1 MTSST
6 SLYTTAN
13 AANTSGGNYTTLYSG
28 GAGVTVPQRAYGNA
42 NVVSLLAAGSDGANT
57 VAGIVATGN
66 ITTTNKISAT
76 GNISTAG
83 WFLGNIQGDITGN
96 IAAAGS
102 NTELQFNNN
111 NSLGASANL
120 TFNNSTN
127 VLNVTG
133 NIVGSNVIG
142 TVVNGAT
149 ITSAGNVIGGNVLGG
164 TVTATGNIVGG
175 NIRTAGVV
183 TATGNV
189 TGSNLITAGLVS
201 AATISATGNVT
212 GGNILTPGTITAA
225 GNITAPNFIGNISGN
240 IDAGGSNTQVQFNDN
255 DLLSGSAGFTFDK
268 TTNAVVV
275 AGNVTGGNINTAGT
289 VSTTGNVVAGNVITN
304 ILLGTGNANVNL
316 KLSPSGNATS
326 NVAGSGAVEI
336 VDPGASL
343 IVNSGVIQSRQGP
356 GSGNPLTLRVNN
368 GSGNGTAS
376 IVINDITSGGL
387 AGEIGM
393 YPIGNSFTGQ
403 LPYVRIYGGGLVFAP
418 LGNRVGNILA
428 ANSTMTISSISAS
441 GNITGNYFLGNG
453 SQLTG
458 VVSVIQGNLGGNLQ
472 GNGYGANAF
481 TFVSAVGNVTA
492 GNIIT
497 SGLITA
503 TGNITSGGNI
513 SAVGNV
519 YGGNLIGPPA
529 QNIGVFADDSYNIH
543 LNADLIRVGDL
554 DTQATIVTNGT
565 GNLVLT
571 TNDDGLTDK
580 SKITIVQG
588 ANANILLTTTGV
600 GQVVTSSLYATT
612 RLTSPSIYAI
622 GGPGAV
628 ISSTGNVDAL
638 YLNGTVYGDLFG
650 GAVSVTGNV
659 TGGNLRTGGDVLATG
674 NISGAS
680 VSVSGNVT
688 GNYIIGNGSLLTG
701 LPAGYSNADV
711 STYLASGTNSNNIIT
726 TANVTGG
733 NLTTGG
739 AVIASG
745 NISASAVN
753 ATNEVSAGGNV
764 IGGNVST
771 GGAVSATGD
780 ITTRGALVGN
790 TVQPTFPGPGNS
802 RDLTLNAYGSGNIN
816 INGPIVTTYA
826 FTTDGNITTQ
836 FGNLNATFGG
846 AYTEDGFF
854 GTAGYSQV
862 NVAGNVTGGNI
873 ISNAAITG
881 GTANITSLLTAGNI
895 TSLDRI
901 NAFGNITSTSG
912 VFTGNG
918 SGLTDLVTLIQGNL
932 SGNLQGNTYGA
943 NAFAFVS
950 ATGNINGANLVA
962 SANLT
967 STQQTVIGT
976 ANVGTTGNIVVS
988 GKNIATDMAW
998 NPDGGNALTGS
1009 YGRVVVGTGWNGNIT
1024 HTATQSRL
1032 SPTDS
1037 ISRTNTATAVR
1048 QFNAESIVTLNGNAT
1063 NGSFRQQGSGS
1074 QIRIGGGSAA
1084 NTVALTNGG
1093 GSIFAVAAGQFNLEI
1108 GNVSPYFLGNT
1119 TLSHAVVH
1127 GGVIQP
1133 AIGSTVTNAFGF
1145 NCLIGAPTGTSIGNV
1160 TNYTGYSTS
1169 IIGATGTG
1177 NIFMFYNGN
1186 NTSATNR
1193 SVSVNNTAR
1202 SAAAY
1207 YAFMNEDDV
1216 AQIQLGSLRRYHQ
1229 FESPTATSGSFAVD
1243 KNVAQV
1249 HNIVPTGNCTITGYS
1264 NMVVNANDGT
1274 NNDAQ
1279 IDTLTI
1285 IVEQGATP
1293 YTVTLP
1299 TGATY
1304 KYASGNST
1312 VGSTANAVTIVTVVA
1327 ANVSGTTT
1335 YMTTVSPEFV

>member
-1 MTSST
+1 
-6 SLYTTAN
+6 
-13 AANTSGGNYTTLYSG
+13 
-28 GAGVTVPQRAYGNA
+28 
-42 NVVSLLAAGSDGANT
+42 VSLLAAGSDGANT

-175 NIRTAGVV
+175 NIGTAGVV

-201 AATISATGNVT
+201 AASMTAT
-212 GGNILTPGTITAA
+212 
-225 GNITAPNFIGNISGN
+225 GNITAANFFGNITGNIVGN
-240 IDAGGSNTQVQFNDN
+240 IDAAGSNTQVQFNDTG
-255 DLLSGSAGFTFDK
+255 DILGASADFTFNK
-268 TTNAVVV
+268 TTAALAVT
-275 AGNVTGGNINTAGT
+275 GNITGGNINTAGT

-304 ILLGTGNANVNL
+304 ILLGTGNANVNF
-316 KLSPSGNATS
+316 KISPSGNATS
-326 NVAGSGAVEI
+326 NTAGTGDVEI
-336 VDPGASL
+336 VGPDTVL
-343 IVNSGVIQSRQGP
+343 VVNSGEIESRRGP
-356 GSGNPLTLRVNN
+356 GTGNPLSLKANS
-368 GSGNGTAS
+368 GSGNGYGA
-376 IVINDITSGGL
+376 IVINDITNGGL
-387 AGEIGM
+387 QGEIGM
-393 YPIGNSFTGQ
+393 YPIGNTFSGQ

-418 LGNRVGNILA
+418 LGNATGNILA
-428 ANSTMTISSISAS
+428 PNSTMTISSISAS
-441 GNITGNYFLGNG
+441 GNITGDYFFGNG

-458 VVSVIQGNLGGNLQ
+458 VLSTISGNLSGNLQ

-481 TFVSAVGNVTA
+481 TFVSAIGNVTA
-492 GNIIT
+492 GNLIT
-497 SGLITA
+497 TGLITA
-503 TGNITSGGNI
+503 SGNITTTSGNITTGGNI

-519 YGGNLIGPPA
+519 YGGNLIGPPG

-622 GGPGAV
+622 GGTGAV

-739 AVIASG
+739 AVIATG

-780 ITTRGALVGN
+780 IVTRGALVGN
-790 TVQPTFPGPGNS
+790 TVQPTFPGFGNS

-816 INGPIVTTYA
+816 INGPIITTYA

-873 ISNAAITG
+873 ISNADIIG
-881 GTANITSLLTAGNI
+881 GTANIGALLTAGNI

-912 VFTGNG
+912 VFIGNG
-918 SGLTDLVTLIQGNL
+918 AGLTDVVALIQGNL

-950 ATGNINGANLVA
+950 ATGNITGGNISTAGLITATGNINGANLVA

-1024 HTATQSRL
+1024 HTSTQSRL
-1032 SPTDS
+1032 SPMDS
-1037 ISRTNTATAVR
+1037 ISRTNTATSVR

-1063 NGSFRQQGSGS
+1063 NGNFRQQGSGS

-1119 TLSHAVVH
+1119 TLSHAIVH

-1145 NCLIGAPTGTSIGNV
+1145 NCLIGAPAGTSIGNV

-1169 IIGATGTG
+1169 IVGPTGTG
-1177 NIFMFYNGN
+1177 NVFMFYNGS
-1186 NTSATNR
+1186 NTTASTRN
-1193 SVSVNNTAR
+1193 VSVNNTAR

-1207 YAFMNEDDV
+1207 YAFMNEDNV
-1216 AQIQLGSLRRYHQ
+1216 AQIQLGSLRSYNEFQ
-1229 FESPTATSGSFAVD
+1229 YATATSGTVNID
-1243 KNVAQV
+1243 KLNAQV
-1249 HNIVPTGNCTITGYS
+1249 QFIAPTANVTIGDFQNFVTT
-1264 NMVVNANDGT
+1264 ANDGT
-1274 NNDAQ
+1274 NNDTQ
-1279 IDTLTI
+1279 TDTVTLI
-1285 IVEQGATP
+1285 IQQGATP
-1293 YTVTLP
+1293 YTVTMP
-1299 TGATY
+1299 TGNAAI
-1304 KYASGNST
+1304 KYLGGTTT
-1312 VGSTANAVTIVTVVA
+1312 VGTTANAVSVVTIKAIRSA
-1327 ANVSGTTT
+1327 ANTALYLTSISSEYT
-1335 YMTTVSPEFV
+1335 